1 MSGVAWYDRGPLGS
15 PWIRGLIRRYGLQVW
30 FLALVIPA
38 FALQLQDT
46 SLLYFD
52 ARLYLMATQAWL
64 AGGDPWAVQLA
75 GNYFAAPPPSLLPLV
90 PLAWL
95 PLDLGVAIIA
105 GLVIGAAVL
114 TVRLLR
120 LPWWWLL
127 FPPLVQTMFSAN
139 VQGLLIPL
147 VLLGGGAIA
156 AFLKLYALVPLV
168 ILGRWRAAAIAV
180 VALVATIPVLPWATY
195 ITDFATINAN
205 LTAQTD
211 VALPTWFLVL
221 AAPVAVLAMTV
232 VGRERAAWLAVPALW
247 PSQQYYYAALV
258 IGARSSIAAAIAA
271 FPINGSGLWALLVL
285 AAIEWRRGARPSLPD
300 GWSRRGPGTIG
311 AVTSR
316 TGSVDSP
323 R

>member
-1 MSGVAWYDRGPLGS
+1 M
-15 PWIRGLIRRYGLQVW
+15 
-30 FLALVIPA
+30 
-38 FALQLQDT
+38 
-46 SLLYFD
+46 
-52 ARLYLMATQAWL
+52 
-64 AGGDPWAVQLA
+64 
-75 GNYFAAPPPSLLPLV
+75 
-90 PLAWL
+90 
-95 PLDLGVAIIA
+95 
-105 GLVIGAAVL
+105 
-114 TVRLLR
+114 
-120 LPWWWLL
+120 
-127 FPPLVQTMFSAN
+127 
-139 VQGLLIPL
+139 LIPL